1 MSGWA
6 LPRPQYTADYSA
18 GWARAPDAPIHPDR
32 KRQTLPGETQPR
44 VDRLERT
51 GEQTPVGRAPVS
63 GIGRGMLERSIAQH
77 ENDHDPEPIS
87 IARHGPSV
95 RVGTKQAY
103 LAAINVRNRRHVCLK

>member
-1 MSGWA
+1 
-6 LPRPQYTADYSA
+6 
-18 GWARAPDAPIHPDR
+18 
-32 KRQTLPGETQPR
+32 
-44 VDRLERT
+44 
-51 GEQTPVGRAPVS
+51 
-63 GIGRGMLERSIAQH
+63 MLERSIAQH